1 MSAVHPGYALPSGPD
16 RPPGRR
22 RAARWVVVA
31 AVAWAVLLAALAWWS
46 VRTDPPTVKE
56 QRTIGQATPVVHRA
70 VGHLVAAIGPAGA
83 WVMTPET
90 VEKGCRVTPVSDGA
104 DLTRGVDVLVAEGGE
119 RALLDRVAD
128 ALPEPWRAGVRD
140 SVDGPRLR
148 ADAGEFIPVEGR
160 VAAPGRVR
168 FTVATGCRPADV
180 EFGDLLPLHAAGPAL
195 EEASRALGRPA
206 TDVTRVVVARCP
218 DGGNAWTR
226 WVDAGSDPVSLDALA
241 PLAAGAVLVDTP
253 EAYAYR
259 RGPDIVLADAT
270 GEELRL
276 AASTGCAG

>member
-1 MSAVHPGYALPSGPD
+1 MSAVHPGYAPPTGSA

-22 RAARWVVVA
+22 RAARWLLVA
-31 AVAWAVLLAALAWWS
+31 TVAWAVLLAALTWWS

-56 QRTIGQATPVVHRA
+56 QRTIGQAAPVVERA
-70 VGHLVAAIGPAGA
+70 VGRLVAAIGPAAA
-83 WVMTPET
+83 WVMTPDS
-90 VEKGCRVTPVSDGA
+90 VEKGCRVTPVSSGA
-104 DLTRGVDVLVAEGGE
+104 DLTRGVDVLLAEGGE
-119 RALLDRVAD
+119 RPLLDRVAD

-148 ADAGEFIPVEGR
+148 ADAGDFVLVEGE
-160 VAAPGRVR
+160 VAGPGRVR

-180 EFGDLLPLHAAGPAL
+180 EFVDSLPLPAAGPAL
-195 EEASRALGRPA
+195 DEASRALGRPA
-206 TDVTRVVVARCP
+206 TDATRAVVARCP
-218 DGGNAWTR
+218 DGGKAWTR
-226 WVDAGSDPVSLDALA
+226 WMDAGSEPVSLAALA

-259 RGPDIVLADAT
+259 RGPDIVVADAT